1 MAVIGITFTVRPL
14 RRVVEITKV
23 TLPAFLPDREMVF
36 ARPIGSLSLHET
48 ATSGGWKVVRSIP
61 PALTMIS

>member
-23 TLPAFLPDREMVF
+23 TLPGFLPDREMVF
-36 ARPIGSLSLHET
+36 ARPIDSLSLHEIK
-48 ATSGGWKVVRSIP
+48 GF
-61 PALTMIS
+61 